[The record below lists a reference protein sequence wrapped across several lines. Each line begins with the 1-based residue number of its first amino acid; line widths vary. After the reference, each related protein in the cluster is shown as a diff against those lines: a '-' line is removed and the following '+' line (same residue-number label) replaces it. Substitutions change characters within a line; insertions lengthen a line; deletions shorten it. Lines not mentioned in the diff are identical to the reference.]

1 MAEGRD
7 TPDLPRG
14 LIDRRGTPLG
24 KGARLPS
31 LKGPRDLTLG
41 GIPKKVFAPTIPVRK
56 PAEQK
61 DKKTDQSKQDQGD
74 VKPKVEKEKKGRF
87 GKEKSFDNSQRKYK
101 GQNIIHTHSI
111 FEEQGPSTKNVSKAS
126 GANRG
131 EGSVGGR
138 FNSKSSSG
146 QTISK
151 TEVQEDTKQVLDFLL
166 RDDFIDS
173 KEKRDKYMEPVHL
186 PLSKLNL
193 KLEEKP
199 VEVKDDPDA
208 DEEMVDA
215 HPSLKSK
222 SADGVL
228 EALTKTDSGEMLFF
242 QFPDCMPGNPVN
254 RAQSDEEGK
263 EEETQ
268 TQSQTQTQTQ
278 RLSDFSEGAVG
289 KLVIRKSGKTQ
300 LVIGNITMDV
310 SMGTKCGFLQDVVS
324 IHTAEDSGNLSVLG
338 HIKHR
343 LVCTPDFDSML
354 NT

>member
-1 MAEGRD
+1 MAEGGRD

-41 GIPKKVFAPTIPVRK
+41 GIPKKVFTPTIPVRK

-61 DKKTDQSKQDQGD
+61 DKKVKSETDQSKQDQGD
-74 VKPKVEKEKKGRF
+74 VKPKVEREKKGRPV
-87 GKEKSFDNSQRKYK
+87 KEKSFDNSQRKYK

-111 FEEQGPSTKNVSKAS
+111 FEEHGPSTKNVSKAS

-138 FNSKSSSG
+138 FNTKSSSG

-151 TEVQEDTKQVLDFLL
+151 AEVQEDTKQVLDFLL

-173 KEKRDKYMEPVHL
+173 KEKRDKYMEPVYL

-208 DEEMVDA
+208 DVEMIDA
-215 HPSLKSK
+215 HQSQKTK
-222 SADGVL
+222 SANGVL
-228 EALTKTDSGEMLFF
+228 EALTKTDPGEMLFF

-254 RAQSDEEGK
+254 RAQTDEEGK
-263 EEETQ
+263 EEEA
-268 TQSQTQTQTQ
+268 QTQTQ
-278 RLSDFSEGAVG
+278 RLSDFSEGSVG
-289 KLVIRKSGKTQ
+289 KLVIRKSGRTQ

-324 IHTAEDSGNLSVLG
+324 IHTTEDSGNLSVLG